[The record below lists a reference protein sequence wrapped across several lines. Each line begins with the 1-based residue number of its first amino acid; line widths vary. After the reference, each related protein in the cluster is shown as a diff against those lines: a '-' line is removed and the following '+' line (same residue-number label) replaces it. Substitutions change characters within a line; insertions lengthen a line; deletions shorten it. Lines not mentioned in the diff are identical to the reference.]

1 MLINVKENR
10 KKVALLWDIV
20 LSGLL
25 IFPGIIVQGLV
36 FPNIPEIAKNP
47 TTSKKFIQFSQMP
60 RDGSDANISFDN
72 MVNRRI
78 DGSHQ
83 TPTSNLR
90 HKIKSNPGD
99 SVAAVRGAY
108 KKKANVKKVS
118 RSPPINKLT
127 HLAVPKDCK
136 IDWIAQASEDVLS
149 QNPGKLESELV
160 CQLVHAWAKIK
171 TVEGAEMVDM
181 LLEKLEKEVQIMGI
195 ENACTL
201 ISKDLYNMAL
211 DSWANSGDTFRAT
224 CKVENILRRMEEM
237 YKMGMHN
244 LQPDIYTYNTVIY
257 VWAKSG
263 EERSAL
269 RAEQIL
275 AEMQRRCEEE
285 GESHLKPDTITYTT
299 VIHALAKSSDPDA
312 ANKAEALLRSM
323 VNRYICGERNVK
335 PSPISF
341 NAVADVLANSGD
353 ARRAEQVLKL
363 LEELYYNL
371 GNKDMQPHVNIYNTV
386 INAWAKSGEKGSALR
401 AEQILLEM
409 IRRSDQ
415 GGESNL
421 RPNTITYNTVI
432 NALAKRGKPG
442 LAEKAEALLRSM
454 IRRYFNGEECIKP
467 DTISFNAAIDAWA
480 CSGDS
485 RAPFRAEQILMLM
498 EEIYELSNK
507 DKAMQPN
514 VNIYNTVLNAWAKS
528 REQGSASRVEQILSK
543 MLRRCEEGEQ
553 HMRPNTVT
561 YNTAIH
567 ALANSGYA
575 VEKVEGIL
583 FNMLDR
589 FNNNGDCKPDKISFN
604 AVINAWARSGD
615 NRAPS
620 RAEHILKI
628 MEECDV
634 QPDLYSYNAV
644 INAWVKSGQKGSASR
659 AEQILAEMESQSR
672 EGGSIRFSVKPDTVT
687 YNTVIHALAKSGE
700 PGAATKVE
708 AILSTMVERYRN
720 GDTSVKPDTIT
731 FNAVIDAWAK
741 SGERGAAA
749 RAANI
754 LGFMRKQ
761 FRDGNLVDNVK
772 PDTRTYTTVL
782 KACAFTRHE
791 DERDEARA
799 LAFRVFKELTTQ
811 KGMHPNGYT
820 YTMLLSV
827 CDNLLPK
834 DDEERR
840 FSLAKVVFE
849 RCREAGFVNDHIL
862 MKLKTTITES
872 RYIELLGSAELNA
885 SRFPVQWTRNVPG
898 QGKIWT
904 PIAGNS
910 FNSSKKRHQQR
921 NTKQLLKNKDM
932 KRKWA

>member
-1 MLINVKENR
+1 MFYVKEN
-10 KKVALLWDIV
+10 KQKVALLWDIV
-20 LSGLL
+20 LAGLI
-25 IFPGIIVQGLV
+25 IFPVIIVQGFV
-36 FPNIPEIAKNP
+36 CSNIPEVAKNR
-47 TTSKKFIQFSQMP
+47 TTNKFIQFSHIP
-60 RDGSDANISFDN
+60 RDGSDANIMNNS
-72 MVNRRI
+72 MENRLI
-78 DGSHQ
+78 DESHQ
-83 TPTSNLR
+83 TPTSNPR
-90 HKIKSNPGD
+90 HKIISNPGD
-99 SVAAVRGAY
+99 SVTAVRGAH

-118 RSPPINKLT
+118 RSSLMNKLT
-127 HLAVPKDCK
+127 HLAVSNDYKKDWK
-136 IDWIAQASEDVLS
+136 AQASEAVLS
-149 QNPGKLESELV
+149 QNAGKLESELV

-171 TVEGAEMVDM
+171 TVEGAEMVDK
-181 LLEKLEKEVQIMGI
+181 LLERLEKEVQIMG
-195 ENACTL
+195 NKNTCTVL
-201 ISKDLYNMAL
+201 SKELYNMAL
-211 DSWANSGDTFRAT
+211 DSWANSGDTVRAT
-224 CKVENILRRMEEM
+224 SKVENILSRMEEM

-263 EERSAL
+263 EKGSAL

-299 VIHALAKSSDPDA
+299 VIHALSKSSDPGA
-312 ANKAEALLRSM
+312 AKKAEALLRNM
-323 VNRYICGERNVK
+323 VNRYICGERHVK
-335 PSPISF
+335 PNPISF

-353 ARRAEQVLKL
+353 ARRAEQVLTL

-415 GGESNL
+415 GGEPNL

-442 LAEKAEALLRSM
+442 LAERAEALLRNM
-454 IRRYFNGEECIKP
+454 IQSYFNGEEGIKP

-498 EEIYELSNK
+498 EEMHELSNK
-507 DKAMQPN
+507 DNAMQPN

-528 REQGSASRVEQILSK
+528 REQGSASRVEQILSD

-553 HMRPNTVT
+553 HMKPNTVT

-583 FNMLDR
+583 LNMLDR
-589 FNNNGDCKPDKISFN
+589 YNNIGDCKPDKISFN

-620 RAEHILKI
+620 RAEHILMS
-628 MEECDV
+628 MEKCDV

-659 AEQILAEMESQSR
+659 AEQILAEMERQSR
-672 EGGSIRFSVKPDTVT
+672 EDGSNRFSVKPDTVT

-720 GDTSVKPDTIT
+720 GDVSVKPDTIT

-761 FRDGNLVDNVK
+761 FRDGNLVDNIK
-772 PDTRTYTTVL
+772 PDARTYTTVL
-782 KACAFTRHE
+782 KACAFTRYD

-799 LAFRVFKELTTQ
+799 IAFRVFKELTTQ

-840 FSLAKVVFE
+840 FSLARIVFE
-849 RCREAGFVNDHIL
+849 RCREAGFVNDYIL
-862 MKLKTTITES
+862 TKLRTTITES
-872 RYIELLGSAELNA
+872 RYIELLGSTEQIA
-885 SRFPVQWTRNVPG
+885 SRFPVQWTRNVPE
-898 QGKIWT
+898 QGKALT
-904 PIAGNS
+904 PKAGNS
-910 FNSSKKRHQQR
+910 FNASKKRHDHR
-921 NTKQLLKNKDM
+921 NAKQLLKVKDM
-932 KRKWA
+932 KRKSA